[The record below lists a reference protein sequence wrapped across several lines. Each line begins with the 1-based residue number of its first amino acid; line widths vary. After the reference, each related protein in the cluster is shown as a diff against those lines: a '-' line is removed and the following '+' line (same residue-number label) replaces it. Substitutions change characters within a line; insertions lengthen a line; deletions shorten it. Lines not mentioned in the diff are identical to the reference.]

1 MHGVGSGVEGGRVIA
16 MLPDHDDAVDRELGA
31 AAAQGQVDRGVDRHP
46 VLLGQL
52 LADVARA
59 PCCKVSGAGW
69 EARGWGRVH
78 GPSSS
83 GSPSGIW
90 SM

>member
-1 MHGVGSGVEGGRVIA
+1 MWRDAGWGGVAWAGVGGEGGRVIA

-46 VLLGQL
+46 VLLRQL

-59 PCCKVSGAGW
+59 PYFTL
-69 EARGWGRVH
+69 
-78 GPSSS
+78 P
-83 GSPSGIW
+83 P
-90 SM
+90 